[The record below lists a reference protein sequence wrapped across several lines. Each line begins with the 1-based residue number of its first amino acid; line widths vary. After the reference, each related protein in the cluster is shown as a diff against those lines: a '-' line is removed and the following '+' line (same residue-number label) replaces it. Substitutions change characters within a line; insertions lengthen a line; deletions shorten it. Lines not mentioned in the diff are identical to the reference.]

1 MHFISKKHMPL
12 GLFLESIKA
21 QGAGW
26 EGPLHSLS
34 LFFSINMQ
42 WFIFLTLCFKSSI
55 ENVNQVTGQTI
66 PSNYSK

>member
-26 EGPLHSLS
+26 EGATTQSFPVFLHQHAMVYLPHIV
-34 LFFSINMQ
+34 L
-42 WFIFLTLCFKSSI
+42 
-55 ENVNQVTGQTI
+55 
-66 PSNYSK
+66 